1 MWPVTTARKHSRVA
15 KLAGL
20 AVAGIGLSHFTSPQL
35 FDGITK
41 AAFPRNTRQHVY
53 IHGGIETALGLG
65 LSSAKTRP
73 AGGRRHDRLRGLLG
87 RQRRAQP
94 VATEQRQVQQPFH
107 DRTGR
112 CRILIPH
119 QPAQVDHQ

>member
-1 MWPVTTARKHSRVA
+1 MPVNRSRKHSPAAR
-15 KLAGL
+15 LAGL

-53 IHGGIETALGLG
+53 IHGGVETALGLG

-73 AGGRRHDRLRGLLG
+73 LAVVGTIGYLAYLAGNAARNR
-87 RQRRAQP
+87 
-94 VATEQRQVQQPFH
+94 
-107 DRTGR
+107 
-112 CRILIPH
+112 
-119 QPAQVDHQ
+119 